1 MSLKRQELSKIL
13 YPDSRGR
20 RFTQDTPIQLPVWLA
35 YVGEDNVPPV
45 NRKADLLLEPHS
57 STTVHVAVQTLKQRL
72 AEERQKTPEELTLP
86 YNESHILAKVTF
98 RELLRAVL
106 PLTSWWNS
114 DILSRFTPDPEQLR
128 QLPQRKDFLQLL
140 LNPAYQDPNG
150 ILPSELL
157 DFIRIAGAIALNR
170 PMPETERELLDYFT
184 EAVNALAELLSGAD
198 LANKQKNPPVL
209 FQASLNRN
217 ASPSVWRSRLAV
229 KADAAVLLFSIR
241 CNGLIWAVVDSGID
255 ARHPAFR
262 STDMDKPA
270 ALDDSEWSRVRR
282 TFDFTRIREL
292 LGGEFDA
299 LAENSVFASLPEAHR
314 TQIQSD
320 LRRRLNT
327 GQQVDWDLLRPFLEV
342 KHGASYPAPE
352 HEHGTHV
359 AGILAANQPNS
370 PPREQDLIGMC
381 PDLDLYDVR
390 VIDKNGQGD
399 EFSILA
405 ALQFIRFLNSH
416 ADRLLV
422 QGVNLS
428 FSIPHA
434 VDSYA
439 CGETPV
445 CQECR
450 RLVGSGVVVVAAAG
464 NRGYRGSLGRASGA
478 DAAIADAFEDY
489 RNISITDPGNAEEV
503 ITVGSTHRFQPHKY
517 GVSYFSSRG
526 PTGDGRAKPDIV
538 APGEK
543 VESCTPG
550 KRKAALDGT
559 SMAAPHVSGASAL
572 LMARHREL
580 IGRPARIKEILCK
593 SATDLGRERAFQGAG
608 MLDVLRALQLV

>member
-1 MSLKRQELSKIL
+1 MSLKREQFSKVL
-13 YPDSRGR
+13 FPDSRGR
-20 RFTQDTPIQLPVWLA
+20 RFTQDTPIQPAVWLSFVA
-35 YVGEDNVPPV
+35 DDGISPRD
-45 NRKADLLLEPHS
+45 RKADLLLEPHS
-57 STTVHVAVQTLKQRL
+57 SKTVHVAVQALKRRL
-72 AEERQKTPEELTLP
+72 AEERGQATEDLFLP
-86 YNESHILAKVTF
+86 YNESHIFARITF
-98 RELLRAVL
+98 SELLRVVL
-106 PLTSWWNS
+106 PLTSWWNKE
-114 DILSRFTPDPEQLR
+114 ILRRLTPSPELLR
-128 QLPQRKDFLQLL
+128 LLPARKDFLALL
-140 LNPAYQDPNG
+140 LNPAYQDPEG
-150 ILPSELL
+150 KVPSELL
-157 DFIRIAGAIALNR
+157 DFIRVAGAIALDE
-170 PMPETERELLDYFT
+170 PMPEKE
-184 EAVNALAELLSGAD
+184 AD
-198 LANKQKNPPVL
+198 LAEYFTAAVHALANLLEGAELANEEKNPPVL
-209 FQASLNRN
+209 FQASCNRK
-217 ASPSVWRSRLAV
+217 ASPSIWRSRLAV

-241 CNGLIWAVVDSGID
+241 CNGLIWAVVDSGVD

-262 STDMDKPA
+262 RPEKQPDGV
-270 ALDDSEWSRVRR
+270 DDSEWSRVRR

-299 LAENSVFASLPEAHR
+299 LAENSVFASLPEEDR
-314 TQIQSD
+314 KQIRSD
-320 LRRRLNT
+320 LRRRLTT
-327 GQQVDWDLLRPFLEV
+327 GQQLDWDLLRPFLEV
-342 KHGASYPAPE
+342 KHGADYPVPE

-359 AGILAANQPNS
+359 AGILAANWVPNA
-370 PPREQDLIGMC
+370 PPKEQDLIGMC

-390 VIDKNGQGD
+390 VIDQHGQGD

-405 ALQFIRFLNSH
+405 ALQFLRFLNSH

-422 QGVNLS
+422 HGVNLS

-464 NRGYRGSLGRASGA
+464 NRGYRGSLGGA
-478 DAAIADAFEDY
+478 AGTNAAFADAFEDY
-489 RNISITDPGNAEEV
+489 RNISITDPGNADEV

-526 PTGDGRAKPDIV
+526 PTGDGRSKPDIV

-559 SMAAPHVSGASAL
+559 SMAAPHVSGAAAL

-580 IGRPARIKEILCK
+580 MGKPARIKEILCK

-608 MLDVLRALQLV
+608 MLDVLRALQSV